1 MLLKQT
7 GHYFG
12 TEIDEMWWKR
22 YTRDKLFARGV
33 GEYWY
38 DDSAFYFR
46 RYLTKTPIVLN
57 YADIIELKT
66 GHWHAGRWAAGRP
79 ILKIIWQ
86 HKGIRLSSGFLLTS
100 HADRYQR
107 IRQQLADAIHV
118 INSRPR

>member
-1 MLLKQT
+1 MLSKQK
-7 GHYFG
+7 GHYLG
-12 TEIDEMWWKR
+12 SEINEIWWKR
-22 YTRDKLFARGV
+22 YTKDRLFARGV

-66 GHWHAGRWAAGRP
+66 GYWHAGKWGAGRP

-86 HKGIRLSSGFLLTS
+86 HKGIRLSSGFLLTCHS
-100 HADRYQR
+100 EAYQR
-107 IRQQLADAIHV
+107 IRQQFLAV
-118 INSRPR
+118 NNRPR

>member
-1 MLLKQT
+1 MLSKQK

-12 TEIDEMWWKR
+12 TEIDESWWKR

-46 RYLTKTPIVLN
+46 RYLTKTPIVLH

-66 GHWHAGRWAAGRP
+66 GHWHSGRWAAGRP

-100 HADRYQR
+100 HVDTYQR

-118 INSRPR
+118 LNNRPG

>member
-1 MLLKQT
+1 MSSKHK

-12 TEIDEMWWKR
+12 TEINEIWWKR
-22 YTRDKLFARGV
+22 YTRDRLFARGV

-46 RYLTKTPIVLN
+46 RYLTKTPIILN
-57 YADIIELKT
+57 YADVIELKT
-66 GHWHAGRWAAGRP
+66 GRWHAGRWAAGRP

-100 HADRYQR
+100 SPEAYQR
-107 IRQQLADAIHV
+107 IRQQLVDAIHV
-118 INSRPR
+118 FNNRPG